1 MYACGVFTLS
11 QLCLSQG
18 SRIDPNWQ
26 IMTRSDFAVYIFQ
39 QIATSLQV
47 ETFISE
53 FLGLC

>member
-18 SRIDPNWQ
+18 SRIDPSWQ